1 MDALRLPT
9 ATRPGRRR
17 FSQFLMC
24 VLAVSAFLTVAYP
37 SQADTVSGAQAQ
49 LQQST
54 ASRLQA
60 EQQLQA
66 AKADVASVQAQLRAN
81 AQGAAALQARVTAVQ
96 RQAAANTSILQG
108 HEGALLAQLQSAQ
121 EAFRQEQT
129 TEAAQQAAAEA
140 RLQDLHGEL
149 VDLQSQVAATLRRQQ
164 QLAQQRAALQAQV
177 LVDQATVARDQ
188 QASDAALVQL
198 YQLSQVSALQLLF
211 SGRNFSDGLVQ
222 VENLGLLGQHDRD
235 LLARVAHERD
245 VTRQQ
250 SADLQTEVQ
259 ASQALQ
265 ATLVADRQQIQTR
278 SVQEA
283 GLLSQLR
290 RQAIANAQ
298 TSAREMAILQASREA
313 VQQQLVQTQD
323 AAAAQASQLRAG
335 QRRLAAKQAA
345 EQQQIGGLQATTGGL
360 QQRVVLATQAEA
372 AARSL
377 LKRLTTPPTPT
388 PAPRVVVAAAAPA
401 SGSSGIN
408 SFPYG
413 QCTWWAMQKRPDLA
427 GSVWGNAW
435 QWVGEAAAHGRAE
448 SAIPRVGAIVV
459 FQPGVQGADWYGH
472 VGYVTQVGANGSFA
486 VSEMNFYG
494 WAQTDMRWAQTG
506 WGVTFID

>member
-1 MDALRLPT
+1 MDTFRVPAVR
-9 ATRPGRRR
+9 RRGRRR
-17 FSQFLMC
+17 CGQFLLC
-24 VLAVSAFLTVAYP
+24 LLAVSAFLTVAYP

-54 ASRLQA
+54 ASRIQA
-60 EQQLQA
+60 EQQLRA
-66 AKADVASVQAQLRAN
+66 AQADVASVQAQLRAN
-81 AQGAAALQARVTAVQ
+81 AQSAAALQAQVTAVQ
-96 RQAAANTSILQG
+96 RQASAHAATLRG
-108 HEGALLAQLQSAQ
+108 HEGALLAQLQRTQ
-121 EAFRQEQT
+121 EAYRQQQQ
-129 TEAAQQAAAEA
+129 TEAAQQAAAAA

-149 VDLQSQVAATLRRQQ
+149 VDLQSQVAATLRQQ
-164 QLAQQRAALQAQV
+164 QSLSQQRTALQAQV
-177 LVDQATVARDQ
+177 LADQAVVARDQ

-222 VENLGLLGQHDRD
+222 VANVSLLGQRDRD

-250 SADLQTEVQ
+250 ATDLQTDIQ

-265 ATLVADRQQIQTR
+265 ATLAADRQQVQTR

-283 GLLSQLR
+283 GLLNQLHQ
-290 RQAIANAQ
+290 QAAANAQ
-298 TSAREMAILQASREA
+298 TSAREMATLQASKDA
-313 VQQQLVQTQD
+313 VQRQLSQTQA
-323 AAAAQASQLRAG
+323 AAAAQEGQLRRQQG
-335 QRRLAAKQAA
+335 QLAATQAA
-345 EQQQIGGLQATTGGL
+345 EQQQVGGLQATAGGL

-372 AARSL
+372 AARNL
-377 LKRLTTPPTPT
+377 LQRLTTPPTPI
-388 PAPRVVVAAAAPA
+388 PAPRVVVAAPVAA
-401 SGSSGIN
+401 SGVNI
-408 SFPYG
+408 FPYG

-435 QWVGEAAAHGRAE
+435 QWAGEASAHGKAE
-448 SAIPRVGAIVV
+448 SAAPRVGAIVV

-494 WAQTDMRWAQTG
+494 WAQTDVRWAQTG
-506 WGVTFID
+506 WGVSFID